1 MESVLISDSG
11 TTEQQADKV
20 EHKNGDT
27 QQLDGSKTEERSPGL
42 KRDVGGISSHVTDLE
57 VGGSGQRASCSVDI
71 RNGHSFGG
79 GFVLLSIQG
88 DMLGVNSG

>member
-11 TTEQQADKV
+11 NTEQQADKV

-42 KRDVGGISSHVTDLE
+42 KQDVGGISSHVTDLE
-57 VGGSGQRASCSVDI
+57 IGGSGQRASCCRCQKWPFFWRRVCVAFYT
-71 RNGHSFGG
+71 R
-79 GFVLLSIQG
+79 
-88 DMLGVNSG
+88 